1 MSSDRRPTERAT
13 ARGWS
18 ATDLLALARRNDLA
32 DDGRLMRSD
41 QPQRLA
47 DRCVHR
53 VSASTGWLAFCRVAR

>member
-1 MSSDRRPTERAT
+1 MSGYRRLTERAT
-13 ARGWS
+13 TRGWS

-47 DRCVHR
+47 NRCLTR
-53 VSASTGWLAFCRVAR
+53 VSASTGWSAFCRLVR